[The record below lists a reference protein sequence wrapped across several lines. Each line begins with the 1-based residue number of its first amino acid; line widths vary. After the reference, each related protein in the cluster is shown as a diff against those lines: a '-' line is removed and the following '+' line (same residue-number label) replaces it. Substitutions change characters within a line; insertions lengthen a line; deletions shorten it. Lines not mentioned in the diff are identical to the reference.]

1 MVGGYRI
8 AEVLGVGGMGV
19 VYRAEH
25 RDTGQQVALKMVSI
39 AEHERLAGIRAEI
52 QTLARL
58 DHPGIVR
65 LLDQGLE
72 GGLPW
77 YAMELLEGQTLS
89 RVLDDLWGPRTGV
102 ERTASAVTAP
112 APASAPGGEQGWSE
126 PQAVAPRPGLGP
138 VAGGRVAEM
147 IRMFRQICLTLSFL
161 HGRGI
166 VHRDLKP
173 SNFFVRRDG
182 TVVLMDFGLTSRA
195 RGSVGRE
202 ALELAGRLVGTPMY
216 TAPEQLS
223 RQATDARA
231 DLYAL
236 GCMLYEALTGQL
248 PFRSQRQDLLV
259 QQQLHEPPLPPSV
272 LVADL
277 DPRLEALTL
286 RLLSKKARDR
296 IGHADDVARMLAEI
310 GGITE
315 PTPAVSRSYAYL
327 YRPEAH
333 GRDAVIAD
341 LERQVDQLERAQGSF
356 VCLAGESGI
365 GKTFVAAEISK
376 RARQRQLRVIGGE
389 CTPPTP
395 VTGASGLET
404 GGLPLHPWWPLL
416 EAIGDRC
423 RELGRE
429 ACEQRFGSRLRL
441 LARYVPGLGQL
452 GERDAAPEPA
462 DLPAEETQRR
472 LIESLRDLLAAFVR
486 HDGPLLLVLD
496 DLQWADELSLRVLAS
511 LTPEWLAER
520 GLMVLATYRSDDV
533 GPGLR
538 EVIGGPGVRSI
549 NLARLDGATVGE
561 IASDMLA
568 TGPLPPTLL
577 GFLAD
582 HSEGVPFF
590 VAEYLRAA
598 VGEGLLYRQDAHWT
612 VDGNRLSEAALRALP
627 LPHSIQEIMLHRLAG
642 LGPELGAVVDV
653 AAVIGR
659 QFALELVAG
668 VLGIA
673 PELARERAVE
683 LVHRQVFDPAPDDEV
698 DQYRFVHDKLRE
710 TAYAA
715 LSGPRRE
722 QLHREVARPP
732 GGRAAR
738 GRRAQ
743 PLRRTGQPLPAGSA
757 VGPRGDL
764 PGKGGDRG
772 RGPVR
777 KPGGHP
783 VLRHRRRDGRA
794 GGSCPSP
801 RAGWRAGTDTWS
813 IRTWGWARCPRP
825 TARRAWPCATAGTG
839 CLRPAPGG
847 LALLGQAALRLVQR
861 TLPVAFRVRSEQRR
875 AATDEA
881 AYVLNRLCEPF
892 FLSKRPLQGFYCG
905 LRDLNLAD
913 RVPASEAL
921 ARGYGVMAMVVGV
934 GAMGKLG
941 RTWSDRAVSISRQ
954 LGADNA
960 LAYCLSRAAVVHMT
974 QSDWDTGLRSLAEAT
989 AMTRQR
995 QDLRQLG
1002 EALTTSA
1009 LLCGYR
1015 GDFRRAL
1022 TEAEQ
1027 VAAVGV
1033 ARGDEQLRHWGRNL
1047 TVHALARLGRS
1058 REALPIVRA
1067 MEQYQRS
1074 HELGEAERIFD
1085 FGGFALVHRELGDP
1099 TEALRFAGLVLSGI
1113 RREPFLPY
1121 FLKIALDAS
1130 AEVHLA
1136 VLEQAAPDHPDRKR
1150 LLASA
1155 AEAVARLRRFAGLY
1169 ASAQPRALLLY
1180 GQVLW
1185 QRGRTRQ
1192 ALATWGKALN
1202 QAEARAMAYDA
1213 ARVRLELGR
1222 HLPPGRQEAGSDRAG
1237 HLRLAA
1243 RVFEDAGNL
1252 DDLGRAEAALAGGP
1266 PA

>member
-1 MVGGYRI
+1 
-8 AEVLGVGGMGV
+8 MGV

-25 RDTGQQVALKMVSI
+25 RGTGQQVALKMVSI

-52 QTLARL
+52 QTLAKL

-89 RVLDDLWGPRTGV
+89 RVLDDVWGPRTGV

-112 APASAPGGEQGWSE
+112 APAPGGEQGWSE
-126 PQAVAPRPGLGP
+126 PQAVAPRQGLGP

-236 GCMLYEALTGQL
+236 GCMLYEALTGQV

-315 PTPAVSRSYAYL
+315 PTPAVPRSYAYL
-327 YRPEAH
+327 YRPEPH

-441 LARYVPGLGQL
+441 LAPYAPALAQL

-472 LIESLRDLLAAFVR
+472 LIETLRDLLAAFVR

-520 GLMVLATYRSDDV
+520 GLMVLATYRSDEV

-659 QFALELVAG
+659 QFALDLVAG

-683 LVHRQVFDPAPDDEV
+683 LVHRQVFDLAPDDEV

-722 QLHREVARPP
+722 QLHREVALRLEAGLRED
-732 GGRAAR
+732 GGPSPYGELANHFLQGHLWDRAVTYLEKAGTEAAAR
-738 GRRAQ
+738 FANREAIQFFGTAVATVEQVALPIAPRRLARWHRHLVDSHLGLGEMPEAHRQ
-743 PLRRTGQPLPAGSA
+743 AGLA
-757 VGPRGDL
+757 
-764 PGKGGDRG
+764 
-772 RGPVR
+772 
-777 KPGGHP
+777 
-783 VLRHRRRDGRA
+783 LRHCGFRL
-794 GGSCPSP
+794 PSP
-801 RAGWRAGTDTWS
+801 R
-813 IRTWGWARCPRP
+813 TWGM
-825 TARRAWPCATAGTG
+825 
-839 CLRPAPGG
+839 
-847 LALLGQAALRLVQR
+847 ALLGQAALRLVQR
-861 TLPVAFRVRSEQRR
+861 TLPVAFRVRSEERR

-941 RTWSDRAVSISRQ
+941 RSWSDRAVSISRQ
-954 LGADNA
+954 LGAENA
-960 LAYCLSRAAVVHMT
+960 LAYCLSRASVVHMT
-974 QSDWDTGLRSLAEAT
+974 QADWDAGLRSLAEAT

-1022 TEAEQ
+1022 VEAEQ

-1058 REALPIVRA
+1058 RESLPIVRA

-1074 HELGEAERIFD
+1074 HQLGEAERIFD

-1121 FLKIALDAS
+1121 FLKTALDAS

-1136 VLEQAAPDHPDRKR
+1136 VLEQTAPDHPDRKR

-1169 ASAQPRALLLY
+1169 ASARPRALLLH

-1213 ARVRLELGR
+1213 ARARLELGR
-1222 HLPPGRQEAGSDRAG
+1222 HLPPGRQESGSDRAG

-1243 RVFEDAGNL
+1243 RVFEDGGNL

-1266 PA
+1266 RE